1 MISNYRQLYKEVG
14 NKMHEVY
21 GGGGGVGITFLPPK
35 ECGGCVMFR
44 IQ

>member
-21 GGGGGVGITFLPPK
+21 GGGGVGMTFLPPK